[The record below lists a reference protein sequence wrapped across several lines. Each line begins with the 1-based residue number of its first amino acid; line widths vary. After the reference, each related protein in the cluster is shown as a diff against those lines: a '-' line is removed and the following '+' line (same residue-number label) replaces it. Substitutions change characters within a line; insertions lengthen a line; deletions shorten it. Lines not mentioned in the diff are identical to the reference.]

1 MMSEATDKSNEVLKE
16 IIDNSWSGIGIIDAT
31 SKFFYLNEAFKP
43 ILGYTK
49 EELLQLD
56 FMGLMLPKYHDEFKE
71 LIKKNFKSEYTN
83 NILVGCRRKDNQLVY
98 LDISIKLMSNKK
110 LIVINVND
118 VTQNIADH
126 ETFDKYVIQLHISK
140 HGVIYEVSEAFC
152 RLSLYKEEEL
162 LGQSYDKL
170 VFPEIN
176 SVNLFNEAIEEFY
189 ERGKFTGVVASRN
202 KLGDIFWVDMIIKPI
217 KNKYGD
223 TTGYS
228 AVMFDITNEVKLE
241 EDTHILQEEITDNQE
256 KLEIM
261 AQTMRTVAHE
271 WRQPLNSISLDAQN
285 LLISYELM
293 DELVSKEEAVPVLKT
308 MQGNIENLS
317 GVISKFQ
324 YVTEFKSDIQS
335 VNIDS
340 VIEDAIQLSYVDKS
354 VIEYKKIDKQIE
366 TYFSPLVKIIGS
378 ILDNAWDALSKA
390 VHNLELKPFI
400 KIETYE
406 KDGMIVIDILN
417 NGGNIPKDI
426 LDDIFNPYFSTKEE
440 KNGVGLSLYVA
451 KMIIE
456 FHMKGKLKAIN
467 KDNNIVKF
475 SITLPNGSEEE

>member
-1 MMSEATDKSNEVLKE
+1 MSEATDKNSEVLKE

-31 SKFFYLNEAFKP
+31 SKFFYVNEAFKP

-49 EELLQLD
+49 EELLQSD
-56 FMGLMLPKYHDEFKE
+56 FMGLMLPKYHDEFKT
-71 LIKKNFKSEYTN
+71 LIKKNFQSEYTN
-83 NILVGCRRKDNQLVY
+83 NILVGCKRKDNQLVY

-162 LGQSYDKL
+162 LGQTYDKL

-176 SVNLFNEAIEEFY
+176 SVNLFNEAVEEFS
-189 ERGKFTGVVASRN
+189 ERGKFTGVVASKN
-202 KLGDIFWVDMIIKPI
+202 KLGDIFWVDMIVKPI

-241 EDTHILQEEITDNQE
+241 EDTHVLQEEITQNQE

-285 LLISYELM
+285 LLVSYELM
-293 DELVSKEEAVPVLKT
+293 DELVSKEEAVPLLKT

-317 GVISKFQ
+317 EVISKFQ
-324 YVTEFKSDIQS
+324 YVTEFHSELQTVE
-335 VNIDS
+335 VNNIINDALGLSIVDS
-340 VIEDAIQLSYVDKS
+340 SFV
-354 VIEYKKIDKQIE
+354 EYKKQDIKIE
-366 TYFSPLVKIIGS
+366 TFFTPLVKIVAS
-378 ILDNAWDALSKA
+378 ILDNAFEAISKTDTQ
-390 VHNLELKPFI
+390 NDSKKFI
-400 KIETYE
+400 KIEIDE
-406 KDGMIVIDILN
+406 KNDMIEIHILN
-417 NGGNIPKDI
+417 NGGNIDSTI
-426 LDDIFNPYFSTKEE
+426 LTDVFNPYFSTKEE
-440 KNGVGLSLYVA
+440 KNGVGLSLYIA
-451 KMIIE
+451 KMVVE
-456 FHMKGKLKAIN
+456 FHMKGKLRATN
-467 KDNNIVKF
+467 EENGIVKF
-475 SITLPNGSEEE
+475 SIILPKGSESK

>member
-1 MMSEATDKSNEVLKE
+1 MSGTTDKNSEVLKE

-31 SKFFYLNEAFKP
+31 SKFFYVNEAFKP

-49 EELLQLD
+49 EELLQMD

-71 LIKKNFKSEYTN
+71 LIKKNFQSEYTN
-83 NILVGCRRKDNQLVY
+83 NILIGCRRKDKQLVY

-126 ETFDKYVIQLHISK
+126 ETFDKYVIQVHISK
-140 HGVIYEVSEAFC
+140 YGVIYEVSEAFC

-162 LGQSYDKL
+162 IGQTYDKL

-176 SVNLFNEAIEEFY
+176 SVNLFNEAVEEFY
-189 ERGKFTGVVASRN
+189 ERGKFTGVVASKN
-202 KLGDIFWVDMIIKPI
+202 KLGDVFWVDMIVKPI

-223 TTGYS
+223 TTGYT
-228 AVMFDITNEVKLE
+228 AVMFDITNEIKLE
-241 EDTHILQEEITDNQE
+241 QDTHILQEEITDNQE

-324 YVTEFKSDIQS
+324 YVTEFNADSQS

-340 VIEDAIQLSYVDKS
+340 VINDAIGLSHVDQNI
-354 VIEYKKIDKQIE
+354 IEYKQVNIEFE
-366 TYFSPLVKIIGS
+366 TYFSPLVKILAS
-378 ILDNAWDALSKA
+378 ILDNAWDALSHSRNKDILSPY
-390 VHNLELKPFI
+390 V
-400 KIETYE
+400 KIEIYE
-406 KDGMIVIDILN
+406 KNDMISIDILN
-417 NGGNIPKDI
+417 NGGNIEPSI
-426 LDDIFNPYFSTKEE
+426 LADIFNPYFSTKDE
-440 KNGVGLSLYVA
+440 KNGVGLSLYIA

-456 FHMKGKLKAIN
+456 FHMKGKLRAIN
-467 KDNNIVKF
+467 EDNGVVRF
-475 SITLPNGSEEE
+475 AMLLPKRNR

>member
-1 MMSEATDKSNEVLKE
+1 MSGTTDKHSEVLKE

-31 SKFFYLNEAFKP
+31 SKFFYVNEAFKP

-56 FMGLMLPKYHDEFKE
+56 FMSLMLPKYHDEFKE
-71 LIKKNFKSEYTN
+71 LIKKNFQSEYTN

-162 LGQSYDKL
+162 LGQTYDKL

-176 SVNLFNEAIEEFY
+176 SVNLFNEAVEEFS
-189 ERGKFTGVVASRN
+189 ERGKFTGVVASKN
-202 KLGDIFWVDMIIKPI
+202 KLGDIFWVDMIVKPI

-228 AVMFDITNEVKLE
+228 AVMFDITTEIKLE
-241 EDTHILQEEITDNQE
+241 QDTHILQEEITENQE

-317 GVISKFQ
+317 DVISKFQ
-324 YVTEFKSDIQS
+324 YVTEFNADSQN
-335 VNIDS
+335 VNVDS
-340 VIEDAIQLSYVDKS
+340 VITDAIGLSHVEQN
-354 VIEYKKIDKQIE
+354 VVEYKKVDIEFE
-366 TYFSPLVKIIGS
+366 TYFSPLVKILAS
-378 ILDNAWDALSKA
+378 ILDNAWDALSHSRNQDIDNPH
-390 VHNLELKPFI
+390 VT
-400 KIETYE
+400 IEIYE
-406 KDGMIVIDILN
+406 KNDMIAIDILN
-417 NGGNIPKDI
+417 NGGNIEPAI
-426 LDDIFNPYFSTKEE
+426 LEDIFNPYFSTKEE
-440 KNGVGLSLYVA
+440 KNGVGLSLYIA

-456 FHMKGKLKAIN
+456 FHMGGKLRAIN
-467 KDNNIVKF
+467 EDNGIVRF
-475 SITLPNGSEEE
+475 AILLPKKGE

>member
-1 MMSEATDKSNEVLKE
+1 MSEATDKNSEVLKE

-31 SKFFYLNEAFKP
+31 SKFFYVNEAFKP

-56 FMGLMLPKYHDEFKE
+56 FMGIMLPKYHDEFKE
-71 LIKKNFKSEYTN
+71 LIKKNFQSEYTN

-162 LGQSYDKL
+162 LGQTYDKL

-176 SVNLFNEAIEEFY
+176 PANLFNEAVEEFY
-189 ERGKFTGVVASRN
+189 ERGKFTGVIASKN
-202 KLGDIFWVDMIIKPI
+202 KLGDIFWVDVIVKPI

-293 DELVSKEEAVPVLKT
+293 EELVSKEEAVPVLKT

-317 GVISKFQ
+317 DVISKFQ
-324 YVTEFKSDIQS
+324 YVTEFHSDLQTVS
-335 VNIDS
+335 VNNIVEDS
-340 VIEDAIQLSYVDKS
+340 KGLSIADS
-354 VIEYKKIDKQIE
+354 SIIEYKKQDMQIE
-366 TYFSPLVKIIGS
+366 TYFTPLVKIIAS
-378 ILDNAWDALSKA
+378 ILDNAWDAVSKTI
-390 VHNLELKPFI
+390 NQENSNKFI
-400 KIETYE
+400 KIEIDE
-406 KDGMIVIDILN
+406 KNDMITIDILN
-417 NGGNIPKDI
+417 NGGNIEPSI
-426 LDDIFNPYFSTKEE
+426 LHDIFNPYFSTKEE
-440 KNGVGLSLYVA
+440 KNGVGLSLYIA

-456 FHMKGKLKAIN
+456 FHMKGKLRAKN
-467 KDNNIVKF
+467 EDNDIVKF
-475 SITLPNGSEEE
+475 SITLPKGSES

>member
-1 MMSEATDKSNEVLKE
+1 MSQATDKNSEVLKE

-31 SKFFYLNEAFKP
+31 SKFFYVNEAFKP

-49 EELLQLD
+49 EELLKLD
-56 FMGLMLPKYHDEFKE
+56 FMSLMLPKYHDEFKE
-71 LIKKNFKSEYTN
+71 LIKKNFQSEYTN
-83 NILVGCRRKDNQLVY
+83 NILVGCKRKDNQLVY

-162 LGQSYDKL
+162 LGQTYDKL

-176 SVNLFNEAIEEFY
+176 SVNLFNEAVEEFY
-189 ERGKFTGVVASRN
+189 ERGKFTGVVASKN
-202 KLGDIFWVDMIIKPI
+202 KLGDIFWVDMIVKPI

-241 EDTHILQEEITDNQE
+241 EDTHILQEEITENQE

-317 GVISKFQ
+317 DVISKFQ
-324 YVTEFKSDIQS
+324 YVTEFHADLQS
-335 VNIDS
+335 VNLNSI
-340 VIEDAIQLSYVDKS
+340 IEDAMGLSIADRTI
-354 VIEYKKIDKQIE
+354 IEYKKQELQIE
-366 TYFSPLVKIIGS
+366 TYFSPLVKILAS
-378 ILDNAWDALSKA
+378 ILDNAWEALTHVRNQNNSDK
-390 VHNLELKPFI
+390 FI
-400 KIETYE
+400 KIEIDE
-406 KDGMIVIDILN
+406 KDGMITINIVN
-417 NGGNIPKDI
+417 NGGNIEPAI
-426 LDDIFNPYFSTKEE
+426 MADIFNPYFSTKEE
-440 KNGVGLSLYVA
+440 KNGVGLSLYIA
-451 KMIIE
+451 KMIVE
-456 FHMKGKLKAIN
+456 FHMRGKLRAIN
-467 KDNNIVKF
+467 EDNDRVKF
-475 SITLPNGSEEE
+475 SITLPKGSES